1 MSGHFPR
8 WGRRVK
14 ELVTYLTVLNQ
25 RRRERQVQ
33 EARGILRRLG
43 SKQFG
48 TPSIQ
53 AVRKLNA
60 IEDIDRLEYLI
71 DRLLDLKSWDDLLH
85 EA

>member
-1 MSGHFPR
+1 MSGNSP
-8 WGRRVK
+8 
-14 ELVTYLTVLNQ
+14 
-25 RRRERQVQ
+25 ERAQEVE

-43 SKQFG
+43 TKRFG

-53 AVRKLNA
+53 AVRKVNA

-71 DRLLDLKSWDDLLH
+71 YRLLDLESWDDLLD